1 MKFFT
6 KVRQLTLLQS
16 AMDCLIDSKLR
27 QLFFCFII
35 TKCDRVYYIATRI
48 TKRDDYYRL
57 QQYARSSTLLHRPSP
72 PLRLKARRDC
82 KQRRTEVLLTQVCM
96 RIFSLNY
103 LSELRDHSLVLQWQ
117 PTSKDKKGRSP
128 MNALKLILIMKSML
142 LKKNEHT

>member
-57 QQYARSSTLLHRPSP
+57 NSTRVPPHSFTVP
-72 PLRLKARRDC
+72 PLPC
-82 KQRRTEVLLTQVCM
+82 V
-96 RIFSLNY
+96 
-103 LSELRDHSLVLQWQ
+103 
-117 PTSKDKKGRSP
+117 
-128 MNALKLILIMKSML
+128 
-142 LKKNEHT
+142 